1 MNRKNGGET
10 ILVRCKHYSKFVT
23 RKFALKMEEIV
34 DEFLVE
40 KIAKQYLILSKITI
54 GLIE

>member
-1 MNRKNGGET
+1 
-10 ILVRCKHYSKFVT
+10 
-23 RKFALKMEEIV
+23 MEEIV